1 MKDEE
6 AEELFEEEEMIEEEE
21 LELDREID
29 EITPDEVVPSA
40 LNCKKLA
47 FSNFKFVKYCETF
60 AKEYGSAFK
69 IDPLA
74 NKTIKS

>member
-1 MKDEE
+1 
-6 AEELFEEEEMIEEEE
+6 MITQQNACVKR
-21 LELDREID
+21 LI
-29 EITPDEVVPSA
+29 A

-47 FSNFKFVKYCETF
+47 FNNFKFVKYCETF